1 MRFYGREKELATL
14 RRIREESLGSARFTV
29 LTGRRRIGKTEL
41 LREAFADK
49 PNLYFFVARRSEA
62 ELCENFTVEIE
73 EKLGIP
79 IPGIFTRV
87 SDILAFLLKIAETRH
102 FTLVID
108 EFQELLRIDPG
119 AFSSLQ
125 RDWDAHKRAA
135 KINLVVSG
143 SVNRLMNRIFRDR
156 HEPLYGRQTGFI
168 KLAPFSIA
176 ELKAILHANSQNATN
191 DDLLALY
198 GITGG
203 IAKYVELLMDA
214 GACTLDLMLEVIFRE
229 DSTFLDEGR
238 ACLGDEFGK
247 DYGNY
252 FSILSSIAIGRNSRG
267 EIEAAIGGGEVGGY
281 LKNLIADYGLVA
293 RRQPLFAKPAA
304 KNIRYAIDDNFFLFW
319 FRFIA
324 KYGHILEIGGHERL
338 KELVKRD
345 YEVFSGIMLERYF
358 RRKFAET
365 GDFTQIGSWWDRKG
379 ENEIDLIAED
389 ELEKRVVFA
398 EVKRSAR
405 RFSMPLLR
413 QKVEAFLR
421 STGSFKNYAIEY
433 ASLSLD
439 DM

>member
-79 IPGIFTRV
+79 IPGIFKRV

-176 ELKAILHANSQNATN
+176 QS
-191 DDLLALY
+191 
-198 GITGG
+198 
-203 IAKYVELLMDA
+203 
-214 GACTLDLMLEVIFRE
+214 
-229 DSTFLDEGR
+229 
-238 ACLGDEFGK
+238 
-247 DYGNY
+247 
-252 FSILSSIAIGRNSRG
+252 
-267 EIEAAIGGGEVGGY
+267 
-281 LKNLIADYGLVA
+281 
-293 RRQPLFAKPAA
+293 
-304 KNIRYAIDDNFFLFW
+304 
-319 FRFIA
+319 
-324 KYGHILEIGGHERL
+324 
-338 KELVKRD
+338 
-345 YEVFSGIMLERYF
+345 
-358 RRKFAET
+358 
-365 GDFTQIGSWWDRKG
+365 
-379 ENEIDLIAED
+379 
-389 ELEKRVVFA
+389 
-398 EVKRSAR
+398 
-405 RFSMPLLR
+405 
-413 QKVEAFLR
+413 
-421 STGSFKNYAIEY
+421 
-433 ASLSLD
+433 
-439 DM
+439 